1 MAYETQD
8 PKEQDPLPR
17 SREAVDWW
25 LRKWG
30 RDAVVEGKEP
40 LTWEDVQRLIMVNGG
55 TAEELNLSRR
65 RIRGE
70 NLIGA
75 NLRGAYFLGA
85 DLQSASLVGANLQGT
100 NLRFANLQDAW
111 LTLAELQSANL
122 WEANLQDVHLSGAKL
137 QGANLREAHIEGANL
152 RNAELQGANLQEVK
166 ISPLT
171 NLEGVKWDHKYIS
184 ALERDGDY
192 ENASAVYR
200 RLKEWYRGSG
210 MLTIAGEF
218 HYREQEA
225 SHKAQGQRL
234 VRQFKEGLAAA
245 WRRLKRGDVSAP
257 TKE

>member
-1 MAYETQD
+1 M
-8 PKEQDPLPR
+8 EQTPRPDEKGPLPR

-25 LRKWG
+25 LKKWE
-30 RDAVVEGKEP
+30 RTEP
-40 LTWEDVQRLIMVNGG
+40 LTWEDVERLRMVNGG

-70 NLIGA
+70 NLIRA

-85 DLQSASLVGANLQGT
+85 DLQSASLVGANLQST

-122 WEANLQDVHLSGAKL
+122 WEANLQDVHLSGARL

-152 RNAELQGANLQEVK
+152 RNAELQGANLQEAK

-171 NLEGVKWDHKYIS
+171 NLEGVKWDAKYIS
-184 ALERDGDY
+184 VLEQRGEY
-192 ENASAVYR
+192 EAASGVYR
-200 RLKEWYRGSG
+200 RLKEWHRARG

-225 SHKAQGQRL
+225 SRKAKGQRL
-234 VRQFKEGLAAA
+234 IRQFKAELAEA
-245 WRRLKRGDVSAP
+245 WRRLKGKDTSASP
-257 TKE
+257 ER